1 MKFNNHNSKVIIGH
15 EMKTDRNKFCNSFI
29 HASLHSFAGSF
40 NAPEQFIKTPNG
52 NAHNTFF
59 SSSLT
64 CEVWLRHLITSLN

>member
-1 MKFNNHNSKVIIGH
+1 MILLNFFFTCSTAHLLV
-15 EMKTDRNKFCNSFI
+15 
-29 HASLHSFAGSF
+29 SL